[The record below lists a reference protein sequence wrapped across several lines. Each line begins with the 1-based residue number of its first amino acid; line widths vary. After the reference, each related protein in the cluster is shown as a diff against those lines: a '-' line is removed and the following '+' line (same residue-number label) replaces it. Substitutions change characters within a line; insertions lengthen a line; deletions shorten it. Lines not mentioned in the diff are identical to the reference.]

1 MENDKN
7 LKILIVDDLQS
18 MRSTVRSILKQI
30 GFTHISEAGD
40 GLQALSQLKKSK
52 HDLLITDWNMPNMD
66 GISLIRMIRGDADL
80 KDLLVLM
87 VTAEADKEHV
97 VQAIKVGISDYIVKP
112 FTADTLQ
119 AKIEKIFSHK
129 SSEQ

>member
-1 MENDKN
+1 LENDKN

>member
-1 MENDKN
+1 LEIDSN

-18 MRSTVRSILKQI
+18 MRSTVKSILKQI

-40 GLQALSQLKKSK
+40 GLQALSELKQHK
-52 HDLLITDWNMPNMD
+52 HDLLISDWNMPNMD
-66 GISLIRMIRGDADL
+66 GITLVRMIRGDAEL

-87 VTAEADKEHV
+87 VTAEAEKDHV
-97 VQAIKVGISDYIVKP
+97 LQAISVGISDYIVKP

-119 AKIEKIFSHK
+119 SKIEKILSK
-129 SSEQ
+129 KTP